1 MEFGKA
7 DEKDIAELVQARL
20 DYLSEDYGGLDKD
33 TLTKIAEK
41 LPEYFKEHL
50 NKDLRAFVC
59 RYDEK
64 IVGCC
69 FLCVTEKP
77 SNPNF
82 INGKTGTVLNVYTRT
97 EFRRQGIAGRL
108 MRLLL
113 AEAAELKLD
122 FVELKATDSGYSL
135 YKSLG
140 FEDVVTKYHNMK
152 FVIE

>member
-41 LPEYFKEHL
+41 MPEYFKEHL

-64 IVGCC
+64 
-69 FLCVTEKP
+69 
-77 SNPNF
+77 
-82 INGKTGTVLNVYTRT
+82 
-97 EFRRQGIAGRL
+97 
-108 MRLLL
+108 
-113 AEAAELKLD
+113 KLD
-122 FVELKATDSGYSL
+122 AVFYV
-135 YKSLG
+135 
-140 FEDVVTKYHNMK
+140 
-152 FVIE
+152 